1 MSVFSPFFR
10 LPACPRRQNCLIL
23 IFNLTLDDI
32 RLKFWPSAL
41 SVPGYRACT
50 LLALS
55 ASEAIPDEGA
65 SKRLSVAAGRA
76 NKF

>member
-1 MSVFSPFFR
+1 MPLFR

-23 IFNLTLDDI
+23 IFNLMLDDI

-41 SVPGYRACT
+41 SVRGNRAFT
-50 LLALS
+50 FLALS
-55 ASEAIPDEGA
+55 AREAIPDEGA
-65 SKRLSVAAGRA
+65 SKRLTVAAGRT